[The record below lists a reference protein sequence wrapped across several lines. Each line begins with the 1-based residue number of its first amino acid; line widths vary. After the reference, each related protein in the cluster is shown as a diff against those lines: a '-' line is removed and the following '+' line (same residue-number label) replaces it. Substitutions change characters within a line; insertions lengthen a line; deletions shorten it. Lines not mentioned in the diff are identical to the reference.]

1 MAKQV
6 IPGKIVSQILIR
18 PKQGSVVRGFSQA
31 GVESC
36 AHGSLRHMFLNSPE
50 RILRGNG
57 VEWGL
62 RVKKLLEFVHI

>member
-6 IPGKIVSQILIR
+6 IHGKIVSQILIR

-31 GVESC
+31 GVESS
-36 AHGSLRHMFLNSPE
+36 AHGSLQHMFLNSPE
-50 RILRGNG
+50 RILRENG

-62 RVKKLLEFVHI
+62 CVKR